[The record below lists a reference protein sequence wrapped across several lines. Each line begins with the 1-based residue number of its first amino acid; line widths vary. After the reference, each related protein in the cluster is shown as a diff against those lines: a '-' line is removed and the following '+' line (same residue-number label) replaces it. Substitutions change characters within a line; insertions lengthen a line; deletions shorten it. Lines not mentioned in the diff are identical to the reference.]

1 MATTIRLT
9 RMGRKQ
15 RPFYRVVV
23 VDSRG
28 RRDGNYI
35 ESLGYYNPIPDAY
48 ELDIDVDRAMQWL
61 EKGVTLSPTAKSLLR
76 NQGVLYRWHLQ
87 KQGTDAAE
95 IETKVTEFL
104 SRRGAASDAIKAEST
119 AKLEAWRASKEEAAK
134 AKAKEAEAAAAAT
147 EAKAEKSEAESAE
160 EAPAEEASAE
170 AAPAEAAAEAKAD
183 EDSSTEE
190 KA

>member
-28 RRDGNYI
+28 RRDGDYI

-48 ELDIDVDRAMQWL
+48 EISVNAERAVHWL
-61 EKGVTLSPTAKSLLR
+61 EQGVTMSSTAKSLLR
-76 NQGVLYRWHLQ
+76 NQGVLYRWHL
-87 KQGTDAAE
+87 KKAGTDAAE
-95 IETKVTEFL
+95 IDTKVEEYL
-104 SRRGAASDAIKAEST
+104 SRRGEQSDAIKAESR
-119 AKLEAWRASKEEAAK
+119 AKLNKWRSSKEEAANAAKK
-134 AKAKEAEAAAAAT
+134 AVEEEAAAAAEAAAA
-147 EAKAEKSEAESAE
+147 EAVAETKAAE
-160 EAPAEEASAE
+160 
-170 AAPAEAAAEAKAD
+170 EAAAEDSPAAD
-183 EDSSTEE
+183 ATEEAAGDEE